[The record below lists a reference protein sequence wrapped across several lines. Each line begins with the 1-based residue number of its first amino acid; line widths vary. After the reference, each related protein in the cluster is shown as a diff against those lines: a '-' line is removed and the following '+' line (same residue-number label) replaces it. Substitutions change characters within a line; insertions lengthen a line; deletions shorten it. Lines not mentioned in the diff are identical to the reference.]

1 MNNKIVGLDGQPV
14 EPEPKGPPVRKWRI
28 QRRDGSALEVEGF
41 FNVLG
46 GFYPAIQREI
56 GDDQV
61 EIVALIH
68 PEQLDSIEC
77 LNPTFFG

>member
-1 MNNKIVGLDGQPV
+1 MTNKIVGLDGQPV
-14 EPEPKGPPVRKWRI
+14 EPERQGPPVRQWRI
-28 QRRDGSALEVEGF
+28 KRRDGTTIEVEGF

-56 GDDQV
+56 LDDQV

-68 PEQLDSIEC
+68 PETLDSIEC
-77 LNPTFFG
+77 LNPTPLG